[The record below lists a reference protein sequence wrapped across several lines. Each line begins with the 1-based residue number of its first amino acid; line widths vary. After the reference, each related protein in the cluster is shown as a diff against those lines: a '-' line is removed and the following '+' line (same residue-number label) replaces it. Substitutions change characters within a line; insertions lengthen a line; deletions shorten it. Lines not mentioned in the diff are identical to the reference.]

1 MGQRKGRFCLGGV
14 LHPYFRN
21 LAVPLGPKTRLD
33 DPAFLAWEQ
42 LRMLND
48 VQESALTYQ
57 AFEIA
62 DRVAAEFLV
71 VKIQPEPNSRTA
83 VIDVEGAGFGI
94 SGDDKKYEQGVRELD
109 PFSDSGVL
117 GDIK

>member
-57 AFEIA
+57 AVEIA

-71 VKIQPEPNSRTA
+71 VKIQPEPNPRTA
-83 VIDVEGAGFGI
+83 VIEVEGAGFGI
-94 SGDDKKYEQGVRELD
+94 TRDDKKHKQGLGELN
-109 PFSDSGVL
+109 PFRDSRVL
-117 GDIK
+117 SHIE